1 MVERFVLLAAATAA
15 SLVAEVEKSP
25 LSRLP
30 PRTQFKVVGSLILLT
45 IGGVALVVLSWMM
58 LRVGRRVFHRDDV
71 RLGQRSRTIDR
82 DDWARH
88 PLPPNT
94 DPSADTPHTDS
105 E

>member
-1 MVERFVLLAAATAA
+1 MVERFVLLAAATTA
-15 SLVAEVEKSP
+15 SLMAEVEKSP

-30 PRTQFKVVGSLILLT
+30 PRTQFKAVGSLILLT

-58 LRVGRRVFHRDDV
+58 LRAGRRAFHRDDARV
-71 RLGQRSRTIDR
+71 GQQNHTIDR

-94 DPSADTPHTDS
+94 DPSADTPNTDS